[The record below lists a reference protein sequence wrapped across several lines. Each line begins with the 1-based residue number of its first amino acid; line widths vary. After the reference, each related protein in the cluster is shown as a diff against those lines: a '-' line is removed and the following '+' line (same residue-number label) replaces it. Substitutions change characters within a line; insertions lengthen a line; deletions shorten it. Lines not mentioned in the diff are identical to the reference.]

1 MNYGFYVSAAGALA
15 NSYRQ
20 DVAANNLANVDT
32 VAFKRDM
39 ALMQG
44 RRTESSQRG
53 GQRYSNPLL
62 EQLGGGLFA
71 LPTHTD
77 FSAGSLDLTG
87 NPYDFALDGSGFFQ
101 VKNQD
106 QIQYTRDG
114 RFKVDEQ
121 NQLVT
126 VTEHLP
132 VLDESGAPI
141 TLIPGLDFSV
151 SEAGVVNQ
159 EGVPVGRLGVVDF
172 DDTTDLKKQGNNL
185 YIYQGE
191 GLPHAVLTPV
201 KQGALENSGAVA
213 VQQLVEMIKAQRSF
227 QMNLSSLQM
236 QDETLGMAVN
246 RLGSIS

>member
-1 MNYGFYVSAAGALA
+1 MDYGLYVSAAGALA

-20 DVAANNLANVDT
+20 DVVANNLANVDT

-44 RRTESSQRG
+44 RRTESSQSG

-62 EQLGGGLFA
+62 ERLGGGLFA

-77 FSAGSLDLTG
+77 FSPGSLDLTG
-87 NPYDFALDGSGFFQ
+87 SPTDLALDGSGFFQ
-101 VKNQD
+101 VKHQD

-114 RFKVDEQ
+114 RFTLDEQ

-126 VTEHLP
+126 VTDRLP

-141 TLIPGLDFSV
+141 TLIPGLKFSV
-151 SEAGVVNQ
+151 NEAGVVNQ
-159 EGVPVGRLGVVDF
+159 AGAPVARLGVVDF
-172 DDTTDLKKQGNNL
+172 EDTRDLKKQGNNL
-185 YIYQGE
+185 YLYQGE
-191 GLPHAVLTPV
+191 DAPRAVSTPV
-201 KQGALENSGAVA
+201 KQGALENSGVEAVRQM
-213 VQQLVEMIKAQRSF
+213 VDMIKAQRSF
-227 QMNLSSLQM
+227 QMNLSSLQL

-246 RLGSIS
+246 RLGSIT

>member
-1 MNYGFYVSAAGALA
+1 MDYGLYVSAAGALA

-20 DVAANNLANVDT
+20 DVVANNLAIVDT

-44 RRTESSQRG
+44 RRTESSQTG
-53 GQRYSNPLL
+53 SHRYTDPLL
-62 EQLGGGLFA
+62 ERLGGGLFA

-77 FSAGSLDLTG
+77 FSPSSLDLTG
-87 NPYDFALDGSGFFQ
+87 KPTDFALDGSGFFQ

-114 RFKVDEQ
+114 RFTLDEQ

-141 TLIPGLDFSV
+141 TLIPGLEFSV
-151 SEAGVVNQ
+151 TEAGVVNQ
-159 EGVPVGRLGVVDF
+159 EGTPVGRLGVVDF
-172 DDTTDLKKQGNNL
+172 DDTTGLKKQGKNL
-185 YIYQGE
+185 YIYQGDDS
-191 GLPHAVLTPV
+191 PRAVSTPV
-201 KQGALENSGAVA
+201 KQGALESSGVEAI
-213 VQQLVEMIKAQRSF
+213 QQLVDMIKAQRSF
-227 QMNLSSLQM
+227 QMNLSSLQL